1 MKKALPGKAF
11 AVGLVLALIGIIAAL
26 LWGYL
31 AGRTLRGEIL
41 VELPIPP
48 STRTDQERVLVR
60 RGFDQRRHLFLLRER
75 DGREVWP
82 ARVVLYG
89 LQEGTTPV
97 IAGDLL
103 LVRTRR
109 SSGLHETHAF
119 RVDTGE
125 FVWTGATPLAPLDST
140 GAPGPTLFLDDVVT
154 EVYEGDPGELI
165 GVNLA
170 MAPSSTASP
179 CASPWAPTWCWTAR
193 SSGFRAARRSVF
205 RNALA
210 RRPTARHDLPSGGR
224 ASWPRS
230 HPRPLTSGPRV
241 LLIPVPFQP
250 LPASD
255 LCPRGKREENHADDR
270 R

>member
-1 MKKALPGKAF
+1 MARDYLRTPRVERTTQAAKVAAVKKALPGKAF

-26 LWGYL
+26 VWGYL
-31 AGRTLRGEIL
+31 AGRTLRGDIL

-75 DGREVWP
+75 DGHEVWP
-82 ARVVLYG
+82 TRVVLYG

-165 GVNLA
+165 GVNRSDGAELYRQSVRIA
-170 MAPSSTASP
+170 VGADVVLDGQIVRVPGSP
-179 CASPWAPTWCWTAR
+179 PLCFSQRSGAPTDCA
-193 SSGFRAARRSVF
+193 
-205 RNALA
+205 
-210 RRPTARHDLPSGGR
+210 P
-224 ASWPRS
+224 
-230 HPRPLTSGPRV
+230 
-241 LLIPVPFQP
+241 
-250 LPASD
+250 
-255 LCPRGKREENHADDR
+255 
-270 R
+270 

>member
-1 MKKALPGKAF
+1 MKKALPGKAIAIGF
-11 AVGLVLALIGIIAAL
+11 VVLLLGIIAAL
-26 LWGYL
+26 VWGFL
-31 AGRTLRGEIL
+31 EGHTLRGEIL

-48 STRTDQERVLVR
+48 STSTATERVLIR
-60 RGFDQRRHLFLLRER
+60 RGFDQRRHIFLLRER
-75 DGREVWP
+75 NGEEVWRE
-82 ARVVLYG
+82 RVVLYG

-170 MAPSSTASP
+170 DGAEVYRQSVRIAVGADVVLDGQIVRVPGSP
-179 CASPWAPTWCWTAR
+179 PLCFSQRSGAPTDCA
-193 SSGFRAARRSVF
+193 
-205 RNALA
+205 
-210 RRPTARHDLPSGGR
+210 P
-224 ASWPRS
+224 
-230 HPRPLTSGPRV
+230 
-241 LLIPVPFQP
+241 
-250 LPASD
+250 
-255 LCPRGKREENHADDR
+255 
-270 R
+270 